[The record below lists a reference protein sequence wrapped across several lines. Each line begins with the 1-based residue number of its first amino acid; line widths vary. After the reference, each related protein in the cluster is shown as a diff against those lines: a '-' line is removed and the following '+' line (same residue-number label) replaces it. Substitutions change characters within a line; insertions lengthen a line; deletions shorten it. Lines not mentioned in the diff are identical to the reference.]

1 MRDSL
6 SLNYRERIPVGETD
20 AYASCPIRNLTFN
33 VRCEK
38 CGKEHSYRASDVL
51 KFEMEPP
58 ESFTPHPLF
67 AEGGTYSPAAVE
79 PSNVSRLTSHNAGG
93 WSGRANTDRC
103 ACLTGRIGWGRL
115 NDSTH
120 RHRIRDS
127 GALDRERGA

>member
-1 MRDSL
+1 MWEDNRYFWVVLCKNRWFHMRDSL

-20 AYASCPIRNLTFN
+20 AYTSCPIRNLTFN

-67 AEGGTYSPAAVE
+67 AEGGTDSPAAVE
-79 PSNVSRLTSHNAGG
+79 RRTSQ
-93 WSGRANTDRC
+93 D
-103 ACLTGRIGWGRL
+103 
-115 NDSTH
+115 
-120 RHRIRDS
+120 
-127 GALDRERGA
+127 